1 MHAAAAMFAQWDLDH
16 DGVLNG
22 AEFALVINSLAQLLG
37 KSMDAD
43 TVQRLMTLLDRDG
56 NGQVDF
62 NEFLAVYRRLG
73 LK

>member
-1 MHAAAAMFAQWDLDH
+1 MFAQWDLDH